1 MLHEKRKIYLE
12 LIYIYAF
19 ISAVMVIYSSWVLI
33 KIKIKE
39 EKIRADKKNN
49 WWVFVVFEFVG
60 VLGLLS
66 TLPGIFF
73 NDPYWLLNKVF
84 SMFT

>member
-1 MLHEKRKIYLE
+1 ME

-19 ISAVMVIYSSWVLI
+19 ISAVMVVYSSWMLI
-33 KIKIKE
+33 KIKMKD
-39 EKIRADKKNN
+39 EKIREEQRNN

-66 TLPGIFF
+66 SIPGIFF

-84 SMFT
+84 NIFT